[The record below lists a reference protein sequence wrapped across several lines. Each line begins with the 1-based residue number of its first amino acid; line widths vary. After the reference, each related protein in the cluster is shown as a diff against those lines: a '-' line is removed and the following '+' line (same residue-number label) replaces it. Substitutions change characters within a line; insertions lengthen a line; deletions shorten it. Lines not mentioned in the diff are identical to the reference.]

1 MSGDPAKGEGME
13 ADIILKEDEI
23 KKAFEAASRDFLSY
37 LDKSIE
43 RLEDEQ
49 ELTGQYKEDMI
60 AGREGIATLLPI
72 FLDMFRT
79 ALHEHVRTRMP
90 LLAVELY
97 EETDGLDMTWEIGVM
112 IAEDLCRR
120 VGLDHKKVS
129 QDMKPTLLEFEK
141 VLTEYYCMI
150 GNDAQADSV
159 ASDIT
164 GGGYQA

>member
-1 MSGDPAKGEGME
+1 ME
-13 ADIILKEDEI
+13 ADIVSKEDEI
-23 KKAFEAASRDFLSY
+23 EKAFEAASSDFLSY

-60 AGREGIATLLPI
+60 AGREGMVILLPI
-72 FLDMFRT
+72 FLDMFRA
-79 ALHEHVRTRMP
+79 ALHEHVKTRTP

-141 VLTEYYCMI
+141 VLTEYYCMM
-150 GNDAQADSV
+150 GKHAQADSV
-159 ASDIT
+159 ASDIP
-164 GGGYQA
+164 GGGYRA